1 MSGTT
6 ASGSGG
12 GNCRVIVQGVWSD
25 HTVTHCVL
33 TTESDSMRVVGDAPA
48 DTVGLQLVKYRLIYP
63 DSTGWPAAS
72 IQESLALICGANESD
87 S

>member
-1 MSGTT
+1 MSGTGT
-6 ASGSGG
+6 SDGG

-33 TTESDSMRVVGDAPA
+33 TGESDVMRSLGDAPA
-48 DTVGLQLVKYRLIYP
+48 DTKVLQLVKYRLIYP
-63 DSTGWPAAS
+63 DGTGRLSAA
-72 IQESLALICGANESD
+72 IQESLLLTKRADESD